1 MDISLLCTIFLSRVL
16 VMKSLLPWLIH
27 CLFFLFY
34 PLLSHESSGLPLIGQ
49 SLLVSPVSQFID
61 SPNAS
66 HQMYFILILDKYK
79 SEA

>member
-16 VMKSLLPWLIH
+16 GHEILASLAHSLSIS
-27 CLFFLFY
+27 FLFY
-34 PLLSHESSGLPLIGQ
+34 PLLSRESSGLLIGQ

-61 SPNAS
+61 PP
-66 HQMYFILILDKYK
+66 MPLTRFTLYLDKYK

>member
-1 MDISLLCTIFLSRVL
+1 MDISLLCTIFLSRVFGHEVL
-16 VMKSLLPWLIH
+16 ASLAHSLSIS
-27 CLFFLFY
+27 FLFY

-61 SPNAS
+61 PP
-66 HQMYFILILDKYK
+66 MLLTRCTLYLDKYK